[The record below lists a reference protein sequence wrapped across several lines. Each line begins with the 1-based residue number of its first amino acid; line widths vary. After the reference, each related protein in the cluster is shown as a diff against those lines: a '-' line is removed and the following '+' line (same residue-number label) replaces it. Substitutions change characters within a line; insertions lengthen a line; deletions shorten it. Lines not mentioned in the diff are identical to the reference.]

1 MTDYTIAIYCFLDDY
16 LNTVQKKAV
25 SKTTTNAQLITTV
38 LVAAKYFSGNW
49 VKARCSLRENHGFV
63 YADKS
68 NFNRILIELFINY
81 HQPFLY
87 CF

>member
-1 MTDYTIAIYCFLDDY
+1 VTDYTIAIYCFLDDY

-49 VKARCSLRENHGFV
+49 VKAR
-63 YADKS
+63 
-68 NFNRILIELFINY
+68 
-81 HQPFLY
+81 
-87 CF
+87 